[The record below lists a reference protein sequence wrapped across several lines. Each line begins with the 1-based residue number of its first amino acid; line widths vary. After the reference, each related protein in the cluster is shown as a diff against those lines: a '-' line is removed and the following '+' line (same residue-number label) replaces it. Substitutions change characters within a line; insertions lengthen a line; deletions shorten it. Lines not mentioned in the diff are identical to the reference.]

1 MHLLSVI
8 FLNVEAKQ
16 KLNRFN
22 KLNTHTRTKAMLF
35 PLRSKL
41 REGILMVYLRN
52 NYALQKYDA
61 VYWNF

>member
-1 MHLLSVI
+1 ML
-8 FLNVEAKQ
+8 KQ
-16 KLNRFN
+16 N
-22 KLNTHTRTKAMLF
+22 KSETVLTNTHTCTNAMLN

>member
-16 KLNRFN
+16 KLNR
-22 KLNTHTRTKAMLF
+22 LTNTHTRTNAMLY